1 MKTPGFYYVAVA
13 VFCITALVIGTTG
26 AATMT
31 QQGTGNNLKE
41 KGGQFGLENLL
52 SNLTARGY
60 DVSAVSAA
68 VTSGDYK
75 TAMTLL
81 SDFRTAH
88 PDAFPAHVQGFG
100 RGTMTGQA
108 NGERMTQL
116 LSNLTTRGYDVSAVG
131 AAVTSGD
138 YKTAMTLLSDFR
150 TAHPDAFPAHVQ
162 GFGRGTMTGQANGER
177 MTQLLSNLTSRGY
190 DVSAVSAAVTSG
202 DYTTAM
208 TLLSDFRTAHPD
220 AFPAHTLGAGNG
232 HPGWQGRSQN
242 NQ

>member
-1 MKTPGFYYVAVA
+1 MKTRGIYYGAIA
-13 VFCITALVIGTTG
+13 VFCIAALVIGTTG

-68 VTSGDYK
+68 VTSGDYR

-81 SDFRTAH
+81 KDFRTAH

-116 LSNLTTRGYDVSAVG
+116 LSNLTA
-131 AAVTSGD
+131 
-138 YKTAMTLLSDFR
+138 
-150 TAHPDAFPAHVQ
+150 
-162 GFGRGTMTGQANGER
+162 
-177 MTQLLSNLTSRGY
+177 RGY

-202 DYTTAM
+202 DYRTAM
-208 TLLSDFRTAHPD
+208 TLLKDFRTAHPD

-232 HPGWQGRSQN
+232 HPGWQRRAQN